1 MRAQSGWIV
10 RTLALV
16 LLVAVVVAAGVG
28 AALWQQYQRFADAP
42 LVIQEDRVVV
52 PVERGDS
59 FRRVLTRLRA
69 AGISQAPDVY
79 WQALAWQMDV
89 MRRIHVGEYA
99 IEPGTTPRQLL
110 AKMGSGRVIQYRF
123 TIVEG
128 WNFRE
133 LRQAL
138 DRSESLQ
145 PTITDMDDAQV
156 MAALGREGVHPE
168 GRFLPETYNF
178 TRGTTDLEVL
188 ARAMRAMDRV
198 LEEVWEARA
207 EALAV
212 DSAEE
217 ALILASLIEK
227 ETGQAGER
235 REIAGVFTR
244 RLNIGMRLQTD
255 PSVIYGMGELYQG
268 RIGRAGL
275 DTDTPYN
282 TYTRGGLPPTPIAMP
297 GRAALEAA
305 VDPADGDT
313 MYFVSRGDGSH
324 HFSRTLAEH
333 NRAVARYILGR
344 GRSST
349 DE

>member
-16 LLVAVVVAAGVG
+16 VLVAVVVVAGVG

-42 LVIQEDRVVV
+42 LVIGEDRLVV

-138 DRSESLQ
+138 GRSESLQ
-145 PTITDMDDAQV
+145 PTIADLDDAQV

-178 TRGTTDLEVL
+178 TRGTTDLELL

-207 EALAV
+207 DALAV
-212 DSAEE
+212 DTAEE

-333 NRAVARYILGR
+333 NRAVSRYILGR